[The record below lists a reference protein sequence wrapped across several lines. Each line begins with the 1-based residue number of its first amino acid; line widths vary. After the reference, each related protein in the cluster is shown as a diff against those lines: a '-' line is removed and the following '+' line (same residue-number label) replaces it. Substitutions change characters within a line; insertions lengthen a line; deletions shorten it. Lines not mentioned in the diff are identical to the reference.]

1 MPEVYSPFVYWSQ
14 SEGNITLKVDLK
26 DVKDPNISLEPKRL
40 QFAARGHGARGAHN
54 YEFSLDFHSE
64 VNPEESTYK
73 VIDSK
78 VDFAIKK
85 SKLGWWPRLTG
96 RPQKPAWLK
105 IDFDRWQTENDDIN
119 DDEVRDVRQD
129 YPEMFDKV
137 QKDELGYRKE
147 DMKKVYLIFY
157 NLCQFIGFA
166 YIFTVMAIRYFR
178 DGPDSMPGTY
188 AAVGNAIKFVQLI
201 QFLEVM
207 HPMFGYT
214 KGSPFPAFLQT
225 GGRAVILFCMIEAEP
240 RMQEK
245 PVIFYL
251 FFVWTLIE
259 LVRYPYYISQLYN
272 KDIGFLT
279 WLRYTIWIPLYPLG
293 IVCEGVII
301 LRNIP
306 YFEETQKFTVSLP
319 NTYNFAFHFPTVMR
333 LYLLIFIIPV
343 MYALMS
349 HMYKARVKKL
359 GPKSWQKKFA

>member
-1 MPEVYSPFVYWSQ
+1 
-14 SEGNITLKVDLK
+14 
-26 DVKDPNISLEPKRL
+26 
-40 QFAARGHGARGAHN
+40 
-54 YEFSLDFHSE
+54 
-64 VNPEESTYK
+64 
-73 VIDSK
+73 
-78 VDFAIKK
+78 
-85 SKLGWWPRLTG
+85 
-96 RPQKPAWLK
+96 
-105 IDFDRWQTENDDIN
+105 
-119 DDEVRDVRQD
+119 
-129 YPEMFDKV
+129 MFDKV
-137 QKDELGYRKE
+137 QKDELGYRKGKYIIMWCVFLYPSIILSGFLISE

-259 LVRYPYYISQLYN
+259 LVRY
-272 KDIGFLT
+272 
-279 WLRYTIWIPLYPLG
+279 
-293 IVCEGVII
+293 I
-301 LRNIP
+301 L
-306 YFEETQKFTVSLP
+306 
-319 NTYNFAFHFPTVMR
+319 
-333 LYLLIFIIPV
+333 
-343 MYALMS
+343 
-349 HMYKARVKKL
+349 KL
-359 GPKSWQKKFA
+359 FF